1 MNHSVVDIIPV
12 LSLSV
17 ERAGDVTKIIF
28 ACDNGC
34 NEIANDAFA
43 IFGSRRF
50 SISLEIIIDEILMFI
65 HLDSQLRV
73 ILRLTHW

>member
-17 ERAGDVTKIIF
+17 ERAAGDVTNIIF
-28 ACDNGC
+28 ACDNEC

-50 SISLEIIIDEILMFI
+50 SISLEIIIDEILVFI
-65 HLDSQLRV
+65 HLDSQL
-73 ILRLTHW
+73 